1 MQNEIRKEDSMILR
15 VEQQIKNMWSA
26 LFYIFE
32 DEDRIGWFEVQ
43 GKMGSMEANILM
55 EISGKKY
62 EMAYSG
68 EKILK
73 EKRIPGTKDTIF
85 RPYHIEC
92 RYDEKKGDVWQC
104 DRKTGM
110 FRISSFYQMEFND
123 KKYDLYPI
131 GFGNEGGK
139 HPVYCGDTQIAQ
151 VEKPGEIRDDMHNY
165 TIYAIDSDAAELS
178 VLLVAYMYVNANYK
192 PGEKVTKS
200 YVKCYSVTKSK
211 TLLSKYDPEFK
222 EKLIRNDN

>member
-1 MQNEIRKEDSMILR
+1 
-15 VEQQIKNMWSA
+15 
-26 LFYIFE
+26 
-32 DEDRIGWFEVQ
+32 
-43 GKMGSMEANILM
+43 
-55 EISGKKY
+55 
-62 EMAYSG
+62 
-68 EKILK
+68 
-73 EKRIPGTKDTIF
+73 
-85 RPYHIEC
+85 
-92 RYDEKKGDVWQC
+92 
-104 DRKTGM
+104 
-110 FRISSFYQMEFND
+110 MEFND

-151 VEKPGEIRDDMHNY
+151 VEKPAEVRDDLHNY

-200 YVKCYSVTKSK
+200 YVKCYSITKNK

>member
-1 MQNEIRKEDSMILR
+1 MIIR
-15 VEQQIKNMWSA
+15 VEQQVKNMWSA
-26 LFYIFE
+26 LFHIFE
-32 DEDRIGWFEVQ
+32 DEKRVGWFEVQ
-43 GKMGSMEANILM
+43 GKIGSMEADILI
-55 EISGKKY
+55 EIFGRRYFATYNGKK
-62 EMAYSG
+62 AF
-68 EKILK
+68 K

-85 RPYHIEC
+85 RPYYIAC
-92 RYDEKKGDVWQC
+92 RDDRREGDVWQC

-110 FRISSFYQMEFND
+110 LSIISFYQMEFND

-131 GFGNEGGK
+131 GFGNGGGK

-200 YVKCYSVTKSK
+200 YVKCYSITKNK

>member
-1 MQNEIRKEDSMILR
+1 MIIR
-15 VEQQIKNMWSA
+15 VEQQVKNMWSA
-26 LFYIFE
+26 LFHIFE
-32 DEDRIGWFEVQ
+32 DENRIGWFEVQ
-43 GKMGSMEANILM
+43 GRMGSMEANILM
-55 EISGKKY
+55 EIFGKRY
-62 EMAYSG
+62 EMEYSG
-68 EKILK
+68 GKILK
-73 EKRIPGTKDTIF
+73 EKRIPGTKDAIF
-85 RPYHIEC
+85 RPYHIEY
-92 RYDEKKGDVWQC
+92 RDDRREGDVWQC

-110 FRISSFYQMEFND
+110 LSIISFYQMEFDD
-123 KKYDLYPI
+123 KKYGLYPI

-151 VEKPGEIRDDMHNY
+151 VEKPAEVRDDLHNY
-165 TIYAIDSDAAELS
+165 TIYAVDSEAAARS